1 MKLKTGLKAGSTRIR
16 DVNLNAQG
24 NTLTGNNSTVAG
36 GNYVTVG
43 GSVGN
48 NANIGS
54 NNNVQRS

>member
-1 MKLKTGLKAGSTRIR
+1 MKVETGLKAGSIHIR
-16 DVNLNAQG
+16 DINLNAQG

-36 GNYVTVG
+36 GNYVTIG

-54 NNNVQRS
+54 NNNVQKS